1 MTEKEM
7 RLRRIDDIN
16 ERLKK
21 KYKHIEITG
30 TLLFISE
37 TGIVFRIDSIGKF
50 NAIVIEYADDIE
62 SAKKGIFGE
71 DGELLNMDDMNAD
84 EMYEAII
91 EEIEG

>member
-7 RLRRIDDIN
+7 RLKRIDDIN
-16 ERLKK
+16 EKLKK
-21 KYKHIEITG
+21 KYKYIEITG
-30 TLLFISE
+30 TLLFVLE

-71 DGELLNMDDMNAD
+71 DGELFYMNDMNED
-84 EMYEAII
+84 EMYEAMV

>member
-7 RLRRIDDIN
+7 RLKRINDIS

-21 KYKHIEITG
+21 KYKSVEING
-30 TLLFISE
+30 T
-37 TGIVFRIDSIGKF
+37 IVFLLEDGTVFRLDSIGKF

-71 DGELLNMDDMNAD
+71 DGDLFYMDELNEEQMFGK
-84 EMYEAII
+84 II
-91 EEIEG
+91 EEISE

>member
-7 RLRRIDDIN
+7 RLKRIDDIN
-16 ERLKK
+16 EKLKK

-30 TLLFISE
+30 TLLFILE

-50 NAIVIEYADDIE
+50 NAIVIEYADDIK

-71 DGELLNMDDMNAD
+71 DGELFYMSDMNED
-84 EMYEAII
+84 EMYEAMI

>member
-1 MTEKEM
+1 MTEKAM
-7 RLRRIDDIN
+7 RLKRIDDIN

-21 KYKHIEITG
+21 KYKNIEING
-30 TLLFISE
+30 TTTYLLE
-37 TGIVFRIDSIGKF
+37 EGTVFRLDSIGEF

-71 DGELLNMDDMNAD
+71 DGELFYMNDMNEE
-84 EMYEAII
+84 EMYEAIV